1 MMIDF
6 DNFKIYNDKYGHTA
20 GDIVLQKLSKIM
32 KEIIRDVDFLCRYG
46 GDEFVAILP
55 ETDASFALDVAERM
69 RKKIAAQR
77 IQPKITLSIG
87 IASFPHDAREKSK
100 LIDLADQACYEAKQ
114 RGGNRVIFTFKPKE
128 NR

>member
-1 MMIDF
+1 M
-6 DNFKIYNDKYGHTA
+6 
-20 GDIVLQKLSKIM
+20 LQKLSKIM

-69 RKKIAAQR
+69 RKKIAGQR